1 MSHKQK
7 TDSKWKKNSW
17 AYTHFCSS
25 RKRRTLLSLLV
36 KIVHFIMKI
45 PTTGT
50 ICMASVFCIRM
61 KPRRKKEEE
70 QRSLHNSSREG
81 RQQASSPHP
90 LWGKNI
96 LSSICV
102 TRLICSLKDAHGSRH
117 HLPLKWITGKI
128 PPLVVITPSST
139 SDERPAE
146 KQLWDWGRNSM
157 GYLLT

>member
-1 MSHKQK
+1 MNRYIVFIFETNLDYSRVNTLLQEIYSCRINPFCLFQIKQDLNLSSIIPK
-7 TDSKWKKNSW
+7 NKQSPCDSQDSQNYVTIKLCLTNKKQIQNGKKNSW

-81 RQQASSPHP
+81 RQQASTPHP
-90 LWGKNI
+90 L
-96 LSSICV
+96 
-102 TRLICSLKDAHGSRH
+102 
-117 HLPLKWITGKI
+117 
-128 PPLVVITPSST
+128 
-139 SDERPAE
+139 
-146 KQLWDWGRNSM
+146 
-157 GYLLT
+157 